1 MSKLKQSKQ
10 VLDDTEMLILM
21 QNNEIYRLR
30 NIIARY
36 HLKHGLS
43 VEIGRVYVGESID
56 FQIDGDAKSLQ
67 VSCIDCNKLGL
78 KSNFMEIQELI
89 KKLEL

>member
-1 MSKLKQSKQ
+1 MSKLKQSKR

-21 QNNEIYRLR
+21 QNNEIHRLR

-43 VEIGRVYVGESID
+43 VEIGKVSVGESID
-56 FQIDGDAKSLQ
+56 FQFDGDFQSLQ
-67 VSCIDCNKLGL
+67 VTCIDCNKLGL
-78 KSNFMEIQELI
+78 KSMFIQIQELF
-89 KKLEL
+89 KKLKL